1 MFLAKEALTSYN
13 QEPLPPNVNLITV
26 GLIDSK
32 QLRIEE
38 L

>member
-1 MFLAKEALTSYN
+1 MITE
-13 QEPLPPNVNLITV
+13 QHLPSNVNLITV

-32 QLRIEE
+32 QLRTEE